1 MTWFP
6 DRKVLAGGLSGLLTW
21 LLVFLVNKYFGWTI
35 PPDVQSSIT
44 GLVAVGFAYLVPS
57 SVKDIV
63 SKLNDDIVK
72 IAAADPNSPVSER
85 TLVLPENTKVVSS
98 FSSSATVATPPALG
112 PPPVVKTPEA
122 KAAEK
127 L

>member
-1 MTWFP
+1 MAWP

-21 LLVFLVNKYFGWTI
+21 ILVLLANHYFGLTV
-35 PPDVQSSIT
+35 PPEIQTLIS
-44 GLVAVGFAYLVPS
+44 GLVAFVFAYVIPS

-63 SKLNDDIVK
+63 SKLNDDIIK

-85 TLVLPENTKVVSS
+85 TLVLPENTKVVSIAS
-98 FSSSATVATPPALG
+98 PSYTVATPPALG

-122 KAAEK
+122 KG
-127 L
+127 LTP